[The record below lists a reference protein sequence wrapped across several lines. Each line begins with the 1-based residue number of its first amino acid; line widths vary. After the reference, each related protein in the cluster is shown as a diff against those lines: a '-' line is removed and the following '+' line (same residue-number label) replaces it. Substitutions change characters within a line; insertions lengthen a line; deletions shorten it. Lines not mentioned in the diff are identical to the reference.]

1 MNNNVLDSIINIDTT
16 IQEADSCVLESLTN
30 LIEKNEQIQEW
41 SDNEDFSELF
51 IESMMW
57 FTEAASKDK
66 DEITKWMAK
75 KGYWYDGDNP
85 KKKKE
90 CNRMYQFL
98 KQHDF
103 RPSDETYLTDFT
115 VGNSKEKKRLKLNID
130 DAAMTK
136 KEKERYKE
144 LSLKLKN
151 GEKLTDE
158 EGSEFYNLDNK
169 MDGIMDL
176 IKGSNAYYLPSEN
189 SINLGSKTLKSKQ
202 YHSQSTLK
210 HEEGHADSYNNAT
223 KLFPDAEEESLREM
237 TKPKNTRLP
246 EDHPASKALEEHKKS
261 GKYVNAHDNDTEEL
275 MADAYAAQHS
285 KIRNKH
291 KGSKNAKGERNITKS
306 EIQRSFDSMPDMFTK
321 YDKWVKSMETVASKR
336 IPRFKDAI
344 DHLKNINVSEM
355 AYDTSEKFFSEL
367 RSNLSEIGVKTKGF
381 EYMFSVQD
389 TSSGETLM
397 ESNMLDDYSKITVNQ
412 LINIKRTLEGWI
424 AFDKAIKS
432 DDDNQWTACMR
443 KYKDVYADIQKYGT
457 RNIKEEINDCKRRY
471 DRISS
476 MVSVKIEKDK
486 KELYLKFK
494 SFMDHGRYPSA
505 KSLLADYF
513 KPIIDGLEKSI
524 KIQEKI
530 TKTARNCLQETLTL
544 RANFAKQYVKEY
556 FEELT
561 NDYYFAE

>member
-1 MNNNVLDSIINIDTT
+1 MNNNILDSIMNIDVT
-16 IQEADSCVLESLTN
+16 IHDADSCVVESLTS
-30 LIEKNEQIQEW
+30 LIEKNENIQEW
-41 SDNEDFSELF
+41 SDGDLSGLF
-51 IESMMW
+51 MESMMW

-66 DEITKWMAK
+66 DAITKWMDK
-75 KGYWYDGDNP
+75 KGYWYDGSNP

-130 DAAMTK
+130 DAGVTK

-144 LSLKLKN
+144 LSIKLKN
-151 GEKLTDE
+151 GEKLTSDE
-158 EGSEFYNLDNK
+158 SSEFYELYEK
-169 MDGIMDL
+169 MESVMDL
-176 IKGSNAYYLPSEN
+176 IKGSNAYYLPSDN

-210 HEEGHADSYNNAT
+210 HEEGHADSFNNGT
-223 KLFPDAEEESLREM
+223 KIFPDAEAESLRKM
-237 TKPKNTRLP
+237 TRPKNARLP

-275 MADAYAAQHS
+275 MADAYSAQHS

-306 EIQRSFDSMPDMFTK
+306 EVQRAFDSMPDLFTK
-321 YDKWVKSMETVASKR
+321 YDKWVKSMETIADKR
-336 IPRFKDAI
+336 IPKFKDAI
-344 DHLKNINVSEM
+344 DRLKNINVSEM
-355 AYDTSEKFFSEL
+355 AYDTSENFFSAL
-367 RSNLSEIGVKTKGF
+367 KSNLREISIKTDGF
-381 EYMFSVQD
+381 ECIFSVVD
-389 TSSGETLM
+389 SSSGETLM
-397 ESNMLDDYSKITVNQ
+397 DSDMLDDYCRRTVDHLTN
-412 LINIKRTLEGWI
+412 LKRTLEGWI
-424 AFDKAIKS
+424 AFDKATKS
-432 DDDNQWTACMR
+432 DDDNQWNTCMR
-443 KYKDVYADIQKYGT
+443 KYKDVYAEIQKYGT
-457 RNIKEEINDCKRRY
+457 RNIKEEIDDCKRRY
-471 DRISS
+471 DKVSN
-476 MVSVKIEKDK
+476 MVHVKIEKDK

-494 SFMDHGRYPSA
+494 NLMDRGRFPTA

-524 KIQEKI
+524 KVQEKI
-530 TKTARNCLQETLTL
+530 KKTAKNCLQETLSL

>member
-1 MNNNVLDSIINIDTT
+1 MNNNILDSIINIDTT

-51 IESMMW
+51 MESMMW
-57 FTEAASKDK
+57 FTEAASKNK
-66 DEITKWMAK
+66 DEITKWMAQ

-103 RPSDETYLTDFT
+103 RPSDGTYLTDFT
-115 VGNSKEKKRLKLNID
+115 DGKSKEKKRLKLNID
-130 DAAMTK
+130 DMAVTK
-136 KEKERYKE
+136 EEKERYNGI
-144 LSLKLKN
+144 LKKVRN
-151 GEKLTDE
+151 GEKLTEDE
-158 EGSEFYNLDNK
+158 VSDYVDLKDK
-169 MDGIMDL
+169 MESVQDL
-176 IKGSNAYYLPSEN
+176 LTGSNAYFLPSEN

-210 HEEGHADSYNNAT
+210 HEEGHADSYNNGT
-223 KLFPDAEEESLREM
+223 RPYEDSEYESLKDITRW
-237 TKPKNTRLP
+237 KNDNLP
-246 EDHPASKALEEHKKS
+246 DDHPAVKALEEHKKN
-261 GKYVNAHDNDTEEL
+261 GKYVNAHDNSTEEL

-306 EIQRSFDSMPDMFTK
+306 EVQRSFDSMPDLFTQ
-321 YDKWVKSMETVASKR
+321 YNKWVNAMEKTAENR
-336 IPRFKDAI
+336 IPKFKAAI
-344 DHLKNINVSEM
+344 DGLKNINVSEM
-355 AYDTSEKFFSEL
+355 AYDTSENFFSDL
-367 RSNLSEIGVKTKGF
+367 QSKLKAIGVKTDGF
-381 EYMFSVQD
+381 DYVYSVYD
-389 TSSGETLM
+389 RSSGDELM
-397 ESNMLDDYSKITVNQ
+397 ESSMLEDYSRKYVDDLTG
-412 LINIKRTLEGWI
+412 IKRTLEGWI

-432 DDDNQWTACMR
+432 DDDNQWTNCMR
-443 KYKDVYADIQKYGT
+443 KYKDVYAEIQKYGT
-457 RNIKEEINDCKRRY
+457 KNIKEEIDRCKSRY
-471 DRISS
+471 DKLSS
-476 MVSVKIEKDK
+476 MMHIKIEKDK

-494 SFMDHGRYPSA
+494 SFMNHGRFPSA

-524 KIQEKI
+524 KVQEKI
-530 TKTARNCLQETLTL
+530 KKTAKNCLQETLTL